1 MITDSIGIA
10 CHSFRIDGGMG
21 RYVQLLTEGLNN
33 LGVRP
38 LIITKK
44 VDRSLPSC
52 SNVDIETINCKF
64 VPSKLRDYYYNYR
77 LGKYLDTHPVDIVI
91 SCNRNTHSDIAIC
104 GGTHIGY
111 CRAMQISESFF
122 DKKMIEL
129 EKAFYRNARLIV
141 AHSEGMRQEL
151 IDFYGISPDKCPTIY
166 PPVSL
171 DLFTAEN
178 SKHLSTLQTENKFT
192 FVIPSAGNHKMKG
205 LDILI
210 NFFSRTSLPIKLL
223 IAGRPI
229 SGQYRNVEYIGF
241 RSDMP
246 DVFRSVDFTILG
258 SRYEAFGQVAIE
270 SVACGT
276 PVVLSKKV
284 CAAEVISDQAKFIFD
299 ENSFESFEKVI
310 FEAIK
315 QYPHTKIETPLQ
327 NLNITTDITQHVNN
341 ILYAF
346 EERRQSEFIKGSMA
360 PITD

>member
-38 LIITKK
+38 LVITKK
-44 VDRSLPSC
+44 VDRSLSSC
-52 SNVDIETINCKF
+52 SNVDIKTINCKF

-77 LGKYLDTHPVDIVI
+77 LGKYLDAHPIDIVI

-111 CRAMQISESFF
+111 CRAMQTSESFF

-171 DLFTAEN
+171 DLFTAED
-178 SKHLSTLQTENKFT
+178 SKHLSNLQTENKFT

-276 PVVLSKKV
+276 PVVLSNKV
-284 CAAEVISDQAKFIFD
+284 CAAEVISDQAKFLFD
-299 ENSFESFEKVI
+299 SNSFESFEK
-310 FEAIK
+310 AIMNAITR
-315 QYPHTKIETPLQ
+315 YSHTKIENPLDH
-327 NLNITTDITQHVNN
+327 LKITTDITQHVEKL
-341 ILYAF
+341 LYAF
-346 EERRQSEFIKGSMA
+346 EERR
-360 PITD
+360 

>member
-1 MITDSIGIA
+1 MKNDSIGIA

-21 RYVQLLTEGLNN
+21 RYVQLLTEGLVN
-33 LGVRP
+33 LGIRP
-38 LIITKK
+38 VIITKK
-44 VDRSLPSC
+44 VDRSLSSC
-52 SNVDIETINCKF
+52 SSVDIKRINCKF
-64 VPSKLRDYYYNYR
+64 VPSKLRDHYFNYR
-77 LGKYLDTHPVDIVI
+77 LGNYLDTHPIDILI

-129 EKAFYRNARLIV
+129 ENAYYRNARLIV
-141 AHSEGMRQEL
+141 AHSDGMRQEL

-178 SKHLSTLQTENKFT
+178 TKNLSDLQKKDVFT
-192 FVIPSAGNHKMKG
+192 FVIPSAGNHKVKG
-205 LDILI
+205 LDLLI
-210 NFFSRTSLPIKLL
+210 DYFSRTTLPVRLL
-223 IAGRPI
+223 IAGRPVK
-229 SGQYRNVEYIGF
+229 GQYKNVEYIGF

-270 SVACGT
+270 SIACGT
-276 PVVLSKKV
+276 PVVLSQKV
-284 CAAEVISDQAKFIFD
+284 CAAEVISDLAKFTFD
-299 ENSFESFEKVI
+299 ANSFESFEK
-310 FEAIK
+310 AIMNAITK
-315 QYPHTKIETPLQ
+315 YPHIKIKKPLAH
-327 NLNITTDITQHVNN
+327 LRITTDITQHVKN

-346 EERRQSEFIKGSMA
+346 EERC
-360 PITD
+360 